1 MVSHVKASS
10 SDLVKIVAIVS
21 LTVLESVNLVTA
33 KIDGAILI
41 LVSSIIGGLA
51 GYEIGKLTGRRR

>member
-1 MVSHVKASS
+1 VSHVKASS

>member
-1 MVSHVKASS
+1 MSHVKVSS

-21 LTVLESVNLVTA
+21 LTVLESINLATA

>member
-1 MVSHVKASS
+1 MSHVKASS

>member
-1 MVSHVKASS
+1 VSS

-21 LTVLESVNLVTA
+21 LTVLESINLVTA

-51 GYEIGKLTGRRR
+51 GYEIGRLTGRRR

>member
-1 MVSHVKASS
+1 MSHVKVSS

-21 LTVLESVNLVTA
+21 LTVLESINLVTA